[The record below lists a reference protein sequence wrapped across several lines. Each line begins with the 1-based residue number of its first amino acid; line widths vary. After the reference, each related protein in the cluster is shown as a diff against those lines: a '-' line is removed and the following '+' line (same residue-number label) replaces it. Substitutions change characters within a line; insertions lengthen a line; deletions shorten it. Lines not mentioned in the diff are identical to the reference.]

1 MSSLWLRKRGRSN
14 DRLGR
19 VWCEEAGNL
28 THFFNFLEN
37 VAMTREEELNLLSD
51 YIKKN
56 GTTKLP
62 PDARIAMNSV
72 SVWTRDDKK
81 RKKPKKVLTNS

>member
-1 MSSLWLRKRGRSN
+1 
-14 DRLGR
+14 
-19 VWCEEAGNL
+19 
-28 THFFNFLEN
+28 
-37 VAMTREEELNLLSD
+37 MTREEELNLLSD

-72 SVWTRDDKK
+72 SVWPRDDKK